1 MEGSVYP
8 FFKFEPIRFY
18 LNEEKTMI
26 HLYFKRQSLAKM
38 VHIMMHRPM
47 NNSFLYLSLFAVLT
61 FTGCD
66 KPDVSVA
73 VPKCI
78 ETKIKAIENGPV
90 SNPPKEV
97 WLWEY
102 NGVKYYYF
110 TAACCDQF
118 SELYDANCN
127 LVCAP
132 DGGITGGG
140 DGNCVPG
147 IQSAT
152 KTFIWK
158 DPR

>member
-1 MEGSVYP
+1 MDLKYTPS
-8 FFKFEPIRFY
+8 KT
-18 LNEEKTMI
+18 LNAFT
-26 HLYFKRQSLAKM
+26 KRVVTICL
-38 VHIMMHRPM
+38 VFL
-47 NNSFLYLSLFAVLT
+47 SFSIV
-61 FTGCD
+61 FTINGCD
-66 KPDVSVA
+66 KPDVAIA

-78 ETKIKAIENGPV
+78 ETKIKSIENSPV

-118 SELYDANCN
+118 SELYDAECN
-127 LVCAP
+127 LICAP

-152 KTFIWK
+152 KTLIWK